1 MPTATNGT
9 YVESP
14 VKNQSYQQNDNNND
28 DDYRRELERPA
39 DVVEDMRQMGQR
51 QRVRTIL
58 NSKEFR
64 DELEEIITD
73 ALKHGPHPASIIAL
87 QQIS

>member
-9 YVESP
+9 HVESP
-14 VKNQSYQQNDNNND
+14 VKNHSYQQNDNNND

-73 ALKHGPHPASIIAL
+73 ALKHGPHP
-87 QQIS
+87 